1 MTLSS
6 GMTPERGLGRDPHL
20 KPPRLRCHNLGMRRT
35 PTVLG
40 PSLLLALVVGVAA
53 DRVGASASPPPLTR
67 NVPRF
72 VTQICATA
80 RQSRP
85 PLPIV
90 CPPLVPTTKYRPF
103 PGLSG
108 VTLGNTSIPR
118 LKPPTDR
125 IYLASFNAGDNGPT
139 YRHWIAGMGSPEA
152 IRYWVLSDARN
163 EVKGKPKR
171 LRTVLVGE
179 RKVEIWKF
187 PGYPA
192 GGAFGG
198 HVGAITRSG
207 PYLAIASIH
216 GDNADADVRMVVA
229 LARKADAAR

>member
-1 MTLSS
+1 MF
-6 GMTPERGLGRDPHL
+6 PERGVVRTP
-20 KPPRLRCHNLGMRRT
+20 KPTRLRLGCHNLRMRWT
-35 PTVLG
+35 PLG
-40 PSLLLALVVGVAA
+40 FGLNLLLALVVGVAT
-53 DRVGASASPPPLTR
+53 DDVEASASSPLLTR
-67 NVPRF
+67 NVPQF
-72 VTQICATA
+72 VTEVCATA
-80 RQSRP
+80 RRSRP

-108 VTLGNTSIPR
+108 VSLGNTNIPR

-125 IYLASFNAGDNGPT
+125 IYLIGFNAGDNGPT
-139 YRHWIAGMGSPEA
+139 YWHWIAGMGSPEA

-163 EVKGKPKR
+163 EVKGKPER
-171 LRTVLVGE
+171 LRTVLMGQ

-187 PGYPA
+187 PDYPA

-198 HVGAITRSG
+198 HIAAMTRSG
-207 PYLAIASIH
+207 PYVAIASIH
-216 GDNADADVRMVVA
+216 GENADADARMVVA

>member
-1 MTLSS
+1 VRW
-6 GMTPERGLGRDPHL
+6 TPLLLGL
-20 KPPRLRCHNLGMRRT
+20 
-35 PTVLG
+35 
-40 PSLLLALVVGVAA
+40 SLLLALVIGVAA
-53 DRVGASASPPPLTR
+53 DRVEAAASSPPLTR

-72 VTQICATA
+72 VTQVCATA

-85 PLPIV
+85 PLAIV

-108 VTLGNTSIPR
+108 VTLGNVGIPR

-125 IYLASFNAGDNGPT
+125 IYLLGFNAGDNGPL
-139 YRHWIAGMGSPEA
+139 YWHWIAGMGSPEA

-179 RKVEIWKF
+179 RKVEIWRF
-187 PGYPA
+187 PEYPA

-198 HVGAITRSG
+198 HIAAITRSG

-216 GDNADADVRMVVA
+216 GETADADARIVVA
-229 LARKADAAR
+229 LARKADAGR

>member
-1 MTLSS
+1 
-6 GMTPERGLGRDPHL
+6 
-20 KPPRLRCHNLGMRRT
+20 MRM
-35 PTVLG
+35 
-40 PSLLLALVVGVAA
+40 PSLLLGLSVVLVLAIGIAA
-53 DRVGASASPPPLTR
+53 DRVEASPSSPPLTR
-67 NVPRF
+67 TVPQF
-72 VTQICATA
+72 VTQVCATA
-80 RQSRP
+80 RRSRP

-108 VTLGNTSIPR
+108 VTLGNTNIPR

-125 IYLASFNAGDNGPT
+125 IYLMGFNAGDNGPL
-139 YRHWIAGMGSPEA
+139 YWHWIAGMGSPEA

-171 LRTVLVGE
+171 VRTVLVGE

-187 PGYPA
+187 PEHPA

-198 HVGAITRSG
+198 HIAAITRSG

-216 GDNADADVRMVVA
+216 GDNADADARMVVA
-229 LARKADAAR
+229 LAGKADAAR